1 MAQQE
6 NMALTTFQKKFET
19 NEDCRKHLFKIR
31 WPDGFLCPKCG
42 HKHYNYLPKRKLYQ
56 CGACQHQTSVIAGT
70 VFHSTKTS
78 LRKWFLAIFLVSRD
92 KRGISAAALAK
103 LIRVNYSTAWLML
116 HKIRNSMKLQDAKYQ
131 LGGIIELDEGFFGKY
146 KAKDKVVVEV
156 ALNQKGNPQFA
167 KLKDVPVLNAS
178 IINQVAIETIRK
190 GSEIKTDGHRVHNG
204 LEYAGFQHTKVE
216 TFKQLH
222 WLHILISNAK
232 TFLKGTY
239 HGACKSKHYQQYL
252 DEFCYRF
259 NRRFWDNQLFNRL
272 LFAGASFNSIT
283 YKSLT
288 AKPKKTS
295 EYSQ

>member
-1 MAQQE
+1 
-6 NMALTTFQKKFET
+6 
-19 NEDCRKHLFKIR
+19 
-31 WPDGFLCPKCG
+31 
-42 HKHYNYLPKRKLYQ
+42 
-56 CGACQHQTSVIAGT
+56 
-70 VFHSTKTS
+70 
-78 LRKWFLAIFLVSRD
+78 
-92 KRGISAAALAK
+92 
-103 LIRVNYSTAWLML
+103 
-116 HKIRNSMKLQDAKYQ
+116 
-131 LGGIIELDEGFFGKY
+131 LDEGFFGKH

-156 ALNQKGNPQFA
+156 ALNKKGNPQFA

-178 IINQVAIETIRK
+178 VINQVAIETIRK
-190 GSEIKTDGHRVHNG
+190 SSEIKTDGHRLHGGIVRG
-204 LEYAGFQHTKVE
+204 RRRWLLTSLDILPLLELAGFQHTKVE

-252 DEFCYRF
+252 DEFRPRWPKNERRHGRRHRMCKHANKQEAGREYVQSEFCYRF

-288 AKPKKTS
+288 SNPQKTS
-295 EYSQ
+295 EYS